1 MSCKID
7 RTGGKLK
14 INGEESELSHYRE
27 VIGFVPQD
35 DIMLKKLSVEEI
47 VTHSALMRLPTTWS
61 SAKKL
66 SRVDEILE
74 SLQIDHIRDSVVGDE
89 HRRGISG
96 GERKRVNIAM
106 EMVAKPV
113 RVLIHVVLPAGGHR
127 LLSNL
132 S

>member
-1 MSCKID
+1 MSGKID
-7 RTGGKLK
+7 RTGGLLK
-14 INGEESELSHYRE
+14 VNGVKSELSHFRE

-35 DIMLKKLSVEEI
+35 DIMLTELSVEEI
-47 VTHSALMRLPTTWS
+47 VMHSALMRLPTTWS
-61 SAKKL
+61 YEKKVA
-66 SRVDEILE
+66 RVDEVLE

-113 RVLIHVVLPAGGHR
+113 RT
-127 LLSNL
+127 LSFVGQ
-132 S
+132 